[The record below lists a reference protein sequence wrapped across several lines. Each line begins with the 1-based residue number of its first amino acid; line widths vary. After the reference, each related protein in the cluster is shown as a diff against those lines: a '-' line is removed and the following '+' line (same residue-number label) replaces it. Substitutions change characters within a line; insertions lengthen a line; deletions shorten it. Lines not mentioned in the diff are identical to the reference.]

1 MSNGMSK
8 GMSKAKASKARNALR
23 RWMAVLPGVLGMLW
37 LTGAWA
43 QDNSNAYN
51 APHEQQALELYR
63 NSIAFR
69 TAEGHG
75 QVPAYA
81 NYLANEFRQ
90 TGFPE
95 EDIHLIPF
103 VSLSGEDIVGLV
115 VRYRGDGS
123 SGRKPILLTAH
134 MDVVDALADDWV
146 RDPFA
151 LIEEDGYF
159 FGRGTLDD
167 KLGVVFLTSTFIR
180 LRQDGFVPDRDLI
193 IAFTGDE
200 ETGMVSTRGLVNEYR
215 HLTDAEFA
223 LNVDAGG
230 GVFDEDSGEPFVY
243 FVQNAEKTYATFE
256 LTVRNPGG
264 HSSTPRADNAIY
276 DLAAALGNLAAYR
289 FPVMSNDATR
299 LFFREMGALTAGEVG
314 EAMTRFADNAQD
326 PWAAD
331 VLWNYPDYV
340 GITRTTC
347 IATMLRA
354 GHAENALPQS
364 ASATVNCRIFPGVEV
379 SEVESTLVRVADMP
393 GLELRVLDEP
403 VSSAASPLREDVIT
417 AIQNAVQARYPGTP
431 VIPYMAPYATDGV
444 QFRSAGIPT
453 YGTFGI
459 FIRDSD
465 NFAHGLNERIRVS
478 EFFGGLDYWNDL
490 IRSLASPGS

>member
-1 MSNGMSK
+1 MCAGKVFEGGRFTRCWGLM
-8 GMSKAKASKARNALR
+8 L
-23 RWMAVLPGVLGMLW
+23 LGMV
-37 LTGAWA
+37 LTLGAWA
-43 QDNSNAYN
+43 QDNSADYR
-51 APHEQQALELYR
+51 ATHQQRALEMYR

-75 QVPAYA
+75 QVPPYA
-81 NYLANEFRQ
+81 DYLADQFRHA
-90 TGFPE
+90 GFPE
-95 EDIHLIPF
+95 QDIHVIPF
-103 VSLSGEDIVGLV
+103 VSGSGEAIAGLI
-115 VRYRGDGS
+115 VRYRGDGT
-123 SGRKPILLTAH
+123 SGRRPILLTAH
-134 MDVVDALADDWV
+134 MDVVDALADDWE
-146 RDPFA
+146 RDPFT
-151 LIEEDGYF
+151 LVEEDGYF

-167 KLGVVFLTSTFIR
+167 KLGVVFLTATFAR
-180 LRQDGFVPDRDLI
+180 LRQEGFVPNRDLI

-256 LTVRNPGG
+256 LSISNPGG
-264 HSSTPRADNAIY
+264 HSSTPRVDNAIY
-276 DLAAALGNLAAYR
+276 DLASVLNNLSAYR

-299 LFFREMGALTAGEVG
+299 LFFREMGALTTGEVG
-314 EAMTRFADNAQD
+314 AAMTRFADDPSD

-331 VLWNYPDYV
+331 VLWHHPEYV

-347 IATMLRA
+347 VATMLRA

-364 ASATVNCRIFPGVEV
+364 ATATVNCRIFPGVDAA
-379 SEVESTLVRVADMP
+379 EVEATLLRVADMP
-393 GLELRVLDEP
+393 GLRLRLLEEALASP
-403 VSSAASPLREDVIT
+403 TSPLREDVMR
-417 AIQNAVQARYPGTP
+417 AIENAIQARYPGTP

-444 QFRSAGIPT
+444 QLRSAGIPT

-459 FIRDSD
+459 FIRESD
-465 NFAHGLNERIRVS
+465 NFAHGLNERILVR
-478 EFFGGLDYWNDL
+478 EFFGGLEYWHGL
-490 IRSLASPGS
+490 LRSLSSSSN